1 MTRARME
8 EQLSQLQSPVDR
20 LWWLA
25 QMERGI
31 DEADIDREPAIGSER
46 VLELL
51 LDVYENDESR
61 ELEGVIMGWHE
72 VKFGVSH

>member
-1 MTRARME
+1 MSRARME
-8 EQLSQLQSPVDR
+8 AQLAQLQHPVDR

-46 VLELL
+46 VLERL
-51 LDVYENDESR
+51 LDVYEKDER
-61 ELEGVIMGWHE
+61 RQMEEVVLGWHE
-72 VKFGVSH
+72 VKFGVPN